1 MEKLRMAILNA
12 VVPVT
17 KKLGALHMPF
27 THKKVTGR
35 HVFSVI
41 PHLKPGAV
49 FVTSVYGEMSNLLI
63 PGDYTHAGMC
73 VASGVSEASCSSF
86 PQSFVPVVEAVGRGV
101 VETDLISF
109 LTSKDRVLLLYPT
122 FATDDEMQRAANFAF
137 AAIGTPYDYY
147 FTPGAKAFY
156 CSELCQHG
164 YEVALGREV
173 TFTKR
178 ETLGVRTVLPQDY
191 VNAKEKWRV
200 VWDSDTALTPVK

>member
-1 MEKLRMAILNA
+1 MEKLRMAVLNA

-17 KKLGALHMPF
+17 KKLGSLHMPF

-49 FVTSVYGEMSNLLI
+49 FVTRVDGELSNLLI
-63 PGDYTHAGMC
+63 PGEFTHAGMC
-73 VASGVSEASCSSF
+73 AATGVSEEACSLF
-86 PQSFVPVVEAVGRGV
+86 PRSLVPVVEAVGRGV

-109 LTSKDRVLLLYPT
+109 MTSKDRVLLLYPT
-122 FATDDEMQRAANFAF
+122 FATDDEMQKAANFAF
-137 AAIGTPYDYY
+137 TAIGTPYDYY
-147 FTPGAKAFY
+147 FTPGSKAFY

-164 YEVALGREV
+164 YEVALGKEI

-200 VWDSDTALTPVK
+200 VWDSDTAILPVK